1 VSEHQDPLDPT
12 TLLQPAAT
20 RVRDPVSGRSVWLA
34 GMVQNVRTKGMD
46 IVYDVHFLAEHGV
59 GDRQAITSA
68 IEENLRGL
76 GFRGKV
82 YAPRPRWWCSPRP
95 RSQHRARKTPSRA

>member
-1 VSEHQDPLDPT
+1 MSEQDPLDPT
-12 TLLQPAAT
+12 VLLQPAAT

-46 IVYDVHFLAEHGV
+46 LVYDLHFTAEHAV
-59 GDRQAITSA
+59 DDRQIITAA

-76 GFRGKV
+76 G
-82 YAPRPRWWCSPRP
+82 YL
-95 RSQHRARKTPSRA
+95 